1 MANLVPGG
9 NAPVASGQ
17 LRVDINYS
25 PIPGA
30 DIDVSAFALGA
41 SAKVRGDGDMCF
53 YGQPQIL
60 GGAVQL
66 TESSAG
72 RAVFSLDTSR
82 LESAVEKVALTATI
96 YENKASFERV
106 SQLSVVVTG
115 GIEAQIPT
123 GGMKETAL
131 ILGE

>member
-41 SAKVRGDGDMCF
+41 S
-53 YGQPQIL
+53 
-60 GGAVQL
+60 
-66 TESSAG
+66 
-72 RAVFSLDTSR
+72 
-82 LESAVEKVALTATI
+82 
-96 YENKASFERV
+96 
-106 SQLSVVVTG
+106 
-115 GIEAQIPT
+115 
-123 GGMKETAL
+123 
-131 ILGE
+131 

>member
-30 DIDVSAFALGA
+30 DIDVSAFALGD

-72 RAVFSLDTSR
+72 RAVFSS
-82 LESAVEKVALTATI
+82 I
-96 YENKASFERV
+96 RV
-106 SQLSVVVTG
+106 DLSLQLRKWPLPPLSTKTRQALSVCHNFR
-115 GIEAQIPT
+115 
-123 GGMKETAL
+123 L
-131 ILGE
+131 L